1 MVSAAF
7 GLASAVYVAALLTF
21 ISGLVAN
28 VSIASR
34 FSRGT
39 P

>member
-1 MVSAAF
+1 MISAAF

-28 VSIASR
+28 VSLRRIFPGDRS
-34 FSRGT
+34 
-39 P
+39 